1 MSGKIALYLLLG
13 LMMIC
18 TLFTLRWDFTDERH
32 EGYNYLGILSFGL
45 IAFVSVAAWMLRG
58 GRRLAAYV
66 CILLSYLLA
75 YGILSAKG
83 DYVYS
88 CSGQSR
94 YDFGLSFPDQLIWT
108 PKGLY
113 WQSAASIDGGHN
125 TRCTVLGAFYFPL
138 ISIDRQWIHRD
149 KKL

>member
-1 MSGKIALYLLLG
+1 
-13 LMMIC
+13 
-18 TLFTLRWDFTDERH
+18 
-32 EGYNYLGILSFGL
+32 LSFGL
-45 IAFVSVAAWMLRG
+45 IAFLSVATWLLRG
-58 GRRLAAYV
+58 GRRFAAYA
-66 CILLSYLLA
+66 CILLGYLLS

-83 DYVYS
+83 DNAYS

-94 YDFGLSFPDQLIWT
+94 YDFGLTFPDQLIWT

-113 WQSAASIDGGHN
+113 WQRAASIDGGHN
-125 TRCTVLGAFYFPL
+125 TKCTVLGAFYFPL